1 MSSVAIRGRQ
11 ILTPM
16 TDHLIVTLPGSAR
29 VSAAARNV
37 DPDFAPRS
45 MGMATLENAES
56 PGVLHRALRAAT
68 RSDHVLLDR
77 LILRFD
83 LTRREHYGL
92 FLHLHYSALRNL
104 EGDWLAEDQADF
116 AAMLRCVQSDLHTLQ
131 IATPPRSPSGRAP
144 LHPNNR
150 LGVAYVLRGSRLG
163 APFLRRRVPRQYP
176 TAYLDFM
183 PELSWAQFLVQL
195 ESSSDPSRAR
205 HDHEIVRGARITF
218 EVFISVFNRSLPDR
232 SISYGMSG

>member
-1 MSSVAIRGRQ
+1 
-11 ILTPM
+11 M
-16 TDHLIVTLPGSAR
+16 TDHSIVNLPGSAR
-29 VSAAARNV
+29 VSAVARNV

-45 MGMATLENAES
+45 MGMATPVNTGS
-56 PGVLHRALRAAT
+56 PGVLHGALRAAT
-68 RSDHVLLDR
+68 RSDHVLLDG

-92 FLHLHYSALRNL
+92 FLHVHYSALRHL
-104 EGDWLAEDQADF
+104 EADWLAEDQADF
-116 AAMLRCVQSDLHTLQ
+116 AGMLRCVQSDLHALQ
-131 IATPPRSPSGRAP
+131 IATPARSPSGRAP
-144 LHPNNR
+144 LHPYDR

-183 PELSWAQFLVQL
+183 PELSWTQFLVQL
-195 ESSSDPSRAR
+195 ESSADPSRAR

-218 EVFISVFNRSLPDR
+218 EIFISILNRALLDR
-232 SISYGMSG
+232 STAYGMGG